1 MFSHLS
7 RQFMYYSY
15 VWYKLLVRL
24 GRQQLTA
31 RCDHLPLSRNDKAEM
46 KVFILLLVVVITLA
60 YRQDRVHAF
69 ASSSRT
75 SYPSSSGLSTQEV
88 AQQLIEE
95 NITPYDD
102 ETVAPIESEFHSLMA
117 TFLAYSQEDIQ
128 SMTSTCNRYLHYKSN
143 RHQSLHKDEVDV
155 DDNRQPRQRSNEGG
169 IRYRALFTGVQS
181 ASMEP
186 AVLRS
191 FTVLFEDYLPIRIA
205 GRRIYKHLKNVME
218 EVRLERQGEIERARE
233 MCSGWD
239 WKIKEDDKKEQH
251 CMEYARC
258 IWNTLMDEALLLD
271 DALQQGD
278 GDGKHIMEAGVIP
291 FHQLRC
297 LGLDEVLMQFDL
309 LTDHDHEK
317 LEYIIKQIMLEEV
330 EGTTDPATQEPEK
343 RQLSDAIS
351 FVEFMRLLYHLTL
364 TSPSGSQIA
373 NDQES
378 LTKLL
383 QQIQQKAMSKRLQ
396 SNDVKK
402 DTSILLAAKAIN
414 SGSINACKRRQKH
427 SDQFDHYVST
437 FQVWEDKFVGG
448 DDARLTKQPQRRLEI
463 LRGCFEGARNEKVVA
478 ALKIVYMGKRK
489 ELCLMEYVLPTFLV
503 TY

>member
-1 MFSHLS
+1 
-7 RQFMYYSY
+7 
-15 VWYKLLVRL
+15 
-24 GRQQLTA
+24 
-31 RCDHLPLSRNDKAEM
+31 M
-46 KVFILLLVVVITLA
+46 KVFILLLAAVITLA
-60 YRQDRVHAF
+60 CRQDRVHAF
-69 ASSSRT
+69 ASSKSRS
-75 SYPSSSGLSTQEV
+75 SYPVSSGLSTQEV

-95 NITPYDD
+95 NTTPYDD

-128 SMTSTCNRYLHYKSN
+128 SMTSTCNRYLNYKNN
-143 RHQSLHKDEVDV
+143 RHQSLHKDEPDV
-155 DDNRQPRQRSNEGG
+155 DKSNRQPRQRSDEGG
-169 IRYRALFTGVQS
+169 IRYRALFSGVQS

-218 EVRLERQGEIERARE
+218 EVRLERKGEIERARE
-233 MCSGWD
+233 ICSGWD

-251 CMEYARC
+251 FIEYARC

-271 DALQQGD
+271 GALQQD
-278 GDGKHIMEAGVIP
+278 GDGKHKMEAGVIP

-297 LGLDEVLMQFDL
+297 LGLEEVLMQFDL
-309 LTDHDHEK
+309 LTNHDHGK
-317 LEYIIKQIMLEEV
+317 LEYIIKQIMLEEA

-343 RQLSDAIS
+343 RQPQNDDAIS

-364 TSPSGSQIA
+364 TSSSGSQIA

-383 QQIQQKAMSKRLQ
+383 QQIQQTAMSKRQ
-396 SNDVKK
+396 SSNVKR
-402 DTSILLAAKAIN
+402 DTSVLLAAKAIN

-448 DDARLTKQPQRRLEI
+448 DDARLTKQPPRRLEI
-463 LRGCFEGARNEKVVA
+463 LRGCFEGARNDKVVA

-489 ELCLMEYVLPTFLV
+489 DLYLTEYVLPTF
-503 TY
+503 

>member
-1 MFSHLS
+1 
-7 RQFMYYSY
+7 
-15 VWYKLLVRL
+15 
-24 GRQQLTA
+24 
-31 RCDHLPLSRNDKAEM
+31 M
-46 KVFILLLVVVITLA
+46 KVFISLLAVAITLA
-60 YRQDRVHAF
+60 CRQDRVHAF
-69 ASSSRT
+69 ASSNSRT

-95 NITPYDD
+95 NTTPYDD

-143 RHQSLHKDEVDV
+143 RHQSLHKDEPDV
-155 DDNRQPRQRSNEGG
+155 DKHIQQPRQRSDEGG

-218 EVRLERQGEIERARE
+218 EVRLERIGEIERARE
-233 MCSGWD
+233 LCSGWD
-239 WKIKEDDKKEQH
+239 WKIKQDDRKEQH
-251 CMEYARC
+251 CIEFARC
-258 IWNTLMDEALLLD
+258 IWDTLMDEALLLGSTK
-271 DALQQGD
+271 QD
-278 GDGKHIMEAGVIP
+278 GDGRHMMEAGVIP

-297 LGLDEVLMQFDL
+297 LGLDEVLTQFDL
-309 LTDHDHEK
+309 LTDHDHGK
-317 LEYIIKQIMLEEV
+317 LEYIIKQIMLEEG
-330 EGTTDPATQEPEK
+330 EGMTDPAKTQEPEK
-343 RQLSDAIS
+343 RQPQNDDAIS

-383 QQIQQKAMSKRLQ
+383 QQIQQTAMSKRQ
-396 SNDVKK
+396 SNDVKQE
-402 DTSILLAAKAIN
+402 TSILLAAKAIN
-414 SGSINACKRRQKH
+414 SGSINACKKRQKH
-427 SDQFDHYVST
+427 SDQFDHYIST
-437 FQVWEDKFVGG
+437 FQVWEDKFMGG
-448 DDARLTKQPQRRLEI
+448 DDARLTKQPPRRLEI

-489 ELCLMEYVLPTFLV
+489 QLYMIEYFYHQLFSHTH
-503 TY
+503 

>member
-1 MFSHLS
+1 
-7 RQFMYYSY
+7 
-15 VWYKLLVRL
+15 
-24 GRQQLTA
+24 
-31 RCDHLPLSRNDKAEM
+31 M
-46 KVFILLLVVVITLA
+46 KVFILLPAVVITLA
-60 YRQDRVHAF
+60 CRQDRVHAF
-69 ASSSRT
+69 ASSKSRS
-75 SYPSSSGLSTQEV
+75 SYLSSSGLSTQEV

-95 NITPYDD
+95 NTTPYDD

-143 RHQSLHKDEVDV
+143 RHQSLHKDEPDV
-155 DDNRQPRQRSNEGG
+155 DKNRQPRQRSDEGG
-169 IRYRALFTGVQS
+169 IRYRALFSGVQS

-239 WKIKEDDKKEQH
+239 WKIKEDGKKEQH

-271 DALQQGD
+271 GALQQDD

-309 LTDHDHEK
+309 LRDHDHEK

-330 EGTTDPATQEPEK
+330 EGTTDPAMQEPEK
-343 RQLSDAIS
+343 RQPQKDDAIS

-383 QQIQQKAMSKRLQ
+383 QQIQQTAMTKRQ
-396 SNDVKK
+396 NNNVKK
-402 DTSILLAAKAIN
+402 DTSILLAAKAVN
-414 SGSINACKRRQKH
+414 SGSINACKKRQKH

-448 DDARLTKQPQRRLEI
+448 DDARLAKQPARRLEI

-489 ELCLMEYVLPTFLV
+489 ELCLMEYVLPTSLL

>member
-1 MFSHLS
+1 M
-7 RQFMYYSY
+7 
-15 VWYKLLVRL
+15 
-24 GRQQLTA
+24 
-31 RCDHLPLSRNDKAEM
+31 
-46 KVFILLLVVVITLA
+46 FILLPAVVITLVC
-60 YRQDRVHAF
+60 RQDRVHAF
-69 ASSSRT
+69 ASSRS

-95 NITPYDD
+95 NTTPYDD

-117 TFLAYSQEDIQ
+117 TFLAYSREDIQ
-128 SMTSTCNRYLHYKSN
+128 SMTSTCNRYLNYKNN
-143 RHQSLHKDEVDV
+143 RHQSLHKDEPDV
-155 DDNRQPRQRSNEGG
+155 DNNRQPRQRSDEGG
-169 IRYRALFTGVQS
+169 IRYRALFAGVQS

-218 EVRLERQGEIERARE
+218 EVRLERIGEIERARE

-239 WKIKEDDKKEQH
+239 WKIKEDGKKEQH

-271 DALQQGD
+271 DALQQD
-278 GDGKHIMEAGVIP
+278 VGDGKHIMEAGVIP

-309 LTDHDHEK
+309 LRDHDHEK

-330 EGTTDPATQEPEK
+330 EGTTDPAMQEPEK
-343 RQLSDAIS
+343 RQPQKDDAIS

-383 QQIQQKAMSKRLQ
+383 QQIQQTAMSKRRQ

-402 DTSILLAAKAIN
+402 DTSILLAAKAVN
-414 SGSINACKRRQKH
+414 SGSINACKRRQKY

-448 DDARLTKQPQRRLEI
+448 DDARLTKQPARRLEI

-489 ELCLMEYVLPTFLV
+489 VLCLMEYVLPTFLL